1 MLKQYKVTLKIL
13 LPFILK
19 YVTLTITNR
28 EIMSASTKLS
38 SSVKAL
44 CFLAES
50 SPDPK
55 TSKEIAENTGINASK
70 LRKLLSLLS
79 KGKIVESNQG
89 TKGGF
94 QLLKAPK
101 NIHLQEIYCAIE
113 DRRAFYLKVS
123 EINGLDD
130 HDFTGYF
137 DNLFSTIQ
145 IDIEKKM
152 TKISLLSIMNDLN
165 IKSKSK

>member
-1 MLKQYKVTLKIL
+1 
-13 LPFILK
+13 
-19 YVTLTITNR
+19 
-28 EIMSASTKLS
+28 MSASTKLS

-50 SPDPK
+50 YPEPK
-55 TSKEIAENTGINASK
+55 TSNEIGENTGINASK

-79 KGKIVESNQG
+79 KGKIVTSNQG

-101 NIHLQEIYCAIE
+101 NINLQEIYCTIE
-113 DRRAFYLKVS
+113 DRKAFHLKVS
-123 EINGLDD
+123 EINGQDEYDYL
-130 HDFTGYF
+130 GYF

-145 IDIEKKM
+145 VEIENKM
-152 TKISLLSIMNDLN
+152 TKISLLSIMNDLK
-165 IKSKSK
+165 IKSKFK

>member
-1 MLKQYKVTLKIL
+1 
-13 LPFILK
+13 
-19 YVTLTITNR
+19 
-28 EIMSASTKLS
+28 MSASTKLS

-50 SPDPK
+50 YPEPK
-55 TSKEIAENTGINASK
+55 TSKEIGENTGINASK

-79 KGKIVESNQG
+79 KGKIVTSNQG

-101 NIHLQEIYCAIE
+101 NINLQEIYCTIE
-113 DRRAFYLKVS
+113 DRKAFHLKVS
-123 EINGLDD
+123 EINGQDE
-130 HDFTGYF
+130 HDYLGYF

-145 IDIEKKM
+145 VEIENKM
-152 TKISLLSIMNDLN
+152 TKISLLSIMNDLK
-165 IKSKSK
+165 IKSKFK

>member
-1 MLKQYKVTLKIL
+1 
-13 LPFILK
+13 
-19 YVTLTITNR
+19 
-28 EIMSASTKLS
+28 MSASTKLS

-50 SPDPK
+50 HPMAK

-79 KGKIVESNQG
+79 QNKIVESNQG

-94 QLLKAPK
+94 LLLKAPET
-101 NIHLQEIYCAIE
+101 IDLQEIYCAIE
-113 DRRAFYLKVS
+113 DRKAFHLKV
-123 EINGLDD
+123 
-130 HDFTGYF
+130 HDIVGEDKYDYLGYF

-145 IDIEKKM
+145 VDIENKM
-152 TKISLLSIMNDLN
+152 TNISLASIMNYLN
-165 IKSKSK
+165 IRSKIN